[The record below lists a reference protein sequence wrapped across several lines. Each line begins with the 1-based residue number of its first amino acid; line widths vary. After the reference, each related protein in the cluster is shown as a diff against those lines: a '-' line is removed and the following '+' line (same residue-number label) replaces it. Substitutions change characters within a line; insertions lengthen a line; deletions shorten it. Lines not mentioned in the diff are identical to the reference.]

1 MHVFHLVT
9 SHLRQASER
18 PLKSAR
24 CPLALSLLYPVMLLW
39 ISLLQPAA
47 ALAQLPQLPGM
58 QSPAG
63 EENDDLSRLYT
74 ERRVVKQLKDLSAA
88 FRNEKWSDARDL
100 LTVLR
105 AADPLLMIPDPRGTF
120 VPLHRDLAL
129 RIQNPGPEI
138 LKDFQQENAAAE
150 HALRRSLA
158 TDS

>member
-18 PLKSAR
+18 PLESAR

-88 FRNEKWSDARDL
+88 FRNEKWGMA
-100 LTVLR
+100 
-105 AADPLLMIPDPRGTF
+105 
-120 VPLHRDLAL
+120 
-129 RIQNPGPEI
+129 
-138 LKDFQQENAAAE
+138 
-150 HALRRSLA
+150 
-158 TDS
+158 